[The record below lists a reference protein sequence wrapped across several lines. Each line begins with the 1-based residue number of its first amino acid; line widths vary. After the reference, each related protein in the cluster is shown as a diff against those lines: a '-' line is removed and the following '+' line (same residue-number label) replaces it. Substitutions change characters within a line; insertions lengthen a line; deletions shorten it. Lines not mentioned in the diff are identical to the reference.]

1 MLKIL
6 HCDGEKLNIRKSEI
20 IRYAGGADGKSLDFA
35 VEKCLTELLPKI
47 SCKACYDEFDV
58 KSDGETLDFGFAKV
72 KSQKLAKNLSGCRRV
87 VIFAATLGIETDRYL
102 QKCSLI
108 SPASALIAQGT
119 GAAAI
124 EEWCDEICKIL
135 ASEKAPM
142 HLRPRFSPGYG
153 GLSLSIQKDI
163 ISVLDCNRKIGL
175 TLTDSLMLTPTKSV
189 TAFVGL
195 GENRENCT
203 GGGCTVCDLKNCAF
217 RKKKTCFEQEN

>member
-47 SCKACYDEFDV
+47 SCKACYDEFSV
-58 KSDGETLDFGFAKV
+58 KSDGEMLDFGFAKV

-124 EEWCDEICKIL
+124 EEWCDEICEIL

-142 HLRPRFSPGYG
+142 YLRPRFSPGYG
-153 GLSLSIQKDI
+153 DLSLSIQKDI

-203 GGGCTVCDLKNCAF
+203 GVGCTACDLKNCAF

>member
-6 HCDGEKLNIRKSEI
+6 HCGGEKLNIPKSEI
-20 IRYAGGADGKSLDFA
+20 IRYAGGADGETLDFA

-72 KSQKLAKNLSGCRRV
+72 KSQKLAKNLAGCRRV
-87 VIFAATLGIETDRYL
+87 VIFAATLGIENDRYL

-108 SPASALIAQGT
+108 SPASALIAQST

-124 EEWCDEICKIL
+124 EDWCNKICEIL

-142 HLRPRFSPGYG
+142 YLRPRFSPGYG
-153 GLSLSIQKDI
+153 DLSLSIQKEI

-195 GENRENCT
+195 CKNKENCNVI
-203 GGGCTVCDLKNCAF
+203 GCKACNLKNCAF
-217 RKKKTCFEQEN
+217 REKK

>member
-6 HCDGEKLNIRKSEI
+6 HCGGEKLNIPKSEI
-20 IRYAGGADGKSLDFA
+20 IRYAGGADGETLDFA

-72 KSQKLAKNLSGCRRV
+72 KSQKLAKNLAGCRRV

-108 SPASALIAQGT
+108 SPASALIAQST

-124 EEWCDEICKIL
+124 EEWCNKICEIL

-142 HLRPRFSPGYG
+142 YLRPRFSPGYG
-153 GLSLSIQKDI
+153 DFSLSIQKEI

-195 GENRENCT
+195 GENRENCNVI
-203 GGGCTVCDLKNCAF
+203 GCKACNLKNCAF
-217 RKKKTCFEQEN
+217 REKK